1 MGKLNSDDV
10 LNFWFKETKKEQH
23 YKKDPEFDKLIREK
37 FLSTYTAITAGECF
51 KWRQTPKGRL
61 AEIIVLD
68 QFSRNMFRDQPE
80 AFKYDSLALA
90 LAQECILQGD
100 DKKIPEEEGRSFI
113 YMPFMH
119 SESLMMQEMSLELF
133 NNSKYAVSHHAIVA
147 RFGRFPHRNRILG
160 RENTPEETEFL
171 TQPGSSF

>member
-10 LNFWFKETKKEQH
+10 ISFWFKETKKEQH
-23 YKKDPEFDKLIREK
+23 YKKDLAFDELIKDR
-37 FLSTYTAITAGECF
+37 FLGTYHAIVAGECF
-51 KWRQTPKGRL
+51 ERRKSPMGRL
-61 AEIIVLD
+61 AELIVLD

-80 AFKYDSLALA
+80 AFKADPLALA
-90 LAQECILQGD
+90 LAQECILQAD
-100 DKKIPEEEGRSFI
+100 DKKIPEDEGRSFI

-119 SESLMMQEMSLELF
+119 SESLMMQEISLELF